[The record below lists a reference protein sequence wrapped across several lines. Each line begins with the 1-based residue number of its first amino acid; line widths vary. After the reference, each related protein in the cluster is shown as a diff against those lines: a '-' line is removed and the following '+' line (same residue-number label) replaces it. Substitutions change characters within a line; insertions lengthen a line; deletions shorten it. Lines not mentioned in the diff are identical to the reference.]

1 MDIFNQRL
9 QCLQAPL
16 LSLNVDRYMYV
27 YWTSCMSCNNA
38 SSIGGEISKA
48 KYIDSDQLTS
58 LWLFSISWRCLASSS
73 SSLSI
78 TSLLCITG
86 LLESGAL
93 LIKLYLSYH
102 KRGKSDGRWSTRADT
117 LLPSIW
123 LSQRLQSSNQL
134 QRPGDEDLSLPPNT
148 VMQRYLLNQL
158 QDWIILFVLPLV
170 SLLSLRREHTASA

>member
-86 LLESGAL
+86 LLERLSISNVVTL
-93 LIKLYLSYH
+93 LHH
-102 KRGKSDGRWSTRADT
+102 KRGNSGRCSITADT
-117 LLPSIW
+117 PLPSIW